1 MNMSH
6 ALKSARWRPAVLAVV
21 LVGALGGTAQA
32 AVTNLTLDPTAQL
45 SPGALHA
52 TLTGT
57 ITCDLGD
64 SPSFSGQIVGSKTT
78 PGGYGTAIAVCD
90 GTSERYAI
98 DVSTSAPFPF
108 PTAPTGP
115 FKAGKAA
122 AQVTASICDY
132 WTFTC
137 TTKYVDGQIKLVK

>member
-6 ALKSARWRPAVLAVV
+6 VLRSARLRPAVLAVV

-57 ITCDLGD
+57 ITCDAGD
-64 SPSFSGQIVGSKTT
+64 SPSFSGQIVGSKSQ

-90 GTSERYAI
+90 GTSEPYAI
-98 DVSTSAPFPF
+98 DVSSSAPFPF
-108 PTAPTGP
+108 PTASGP
-115 FKAGKAA
+115 FKAGKTS

-132 WTFTC
+132 WTFVC